1 MFYIKKIPEGYWQKE
16 QMFVLPNKFIART
29 FIKNLSSLYPITSKS
44 KDFQN
49 IKSTEEEEKK
59 KIPQVKGSAYH
70 TRQVQIFVDLM
81 ILIFYHYHELLNLNI
96 FPFFFLSIKWN
107 LGMCQDCS
115 LFSI

>member
-59 KIPQVKGSAYH
+59 KSPKSKGLH
-70 TRQVQIFVDLM
+70 TTLGKFK
-81 ILIFYHYHELLNLNI
+81 YLLT
-96 FPFFFLSIKWN
+96 
-107 LGMCQDCS
+107 
-115 LFSI
+115 